1 MPVREL
7 LCYLLFPND
16 QRPAAL
22 GMEGRAAMLSSV
34 ANCQGLA
41 ALISVPEL
49 ICYLLLPPLSGTSCA
64 HNRGR
69 APVLSLVFPNHQAL
83 AALITVRELLS
94 YLQFCSPIIKDELR
108 S

>member
-1 MPVREL
+1 
-7 LCYLLFPND
+7 
-16 QRPAAL
+16 
-22 GMEGRAAMLSSV
+22 MLSSV

-94 YLQFCSPIIKDELR
+94 YLQFCSPIFKDELR